1 MQEINNYFKH
11 WILRAVHEHKM
22 SYGLDPTVQNL
33 CDQHKRLTDRG
44 LKLSETSWRKCCEEW
59 KREIDAEFEKE
70 RVEEIK

>member
-1 MQEINNYFKH
+1 
-11 WILRAVHEHKM
+11 
-22 SYGLDPTVQNL
+22 
-33 CDQHKRLTDRG
+33 LTDRG